1 MSLGMLG
8 SSVETRLISQDEHAQ
23 STEWTREPG
32 GLKAANPLTK
42 A

>member
-1 MSLGMLG
+1 MGLGMLG
-8 SSVETRLISQDEHAQ
+8 SFVKTRLLGKGEHAQ
-23 STEWTREPG
+23 SMGWTREPG